1 MVEQDCTEEILRA
14 VANNDDASLRSL
26 LASNASASSVLTVR
40 NPKRQNR
47 TLLRETLE
55 NGHAPS
61 IALALSASLAR
72 VAALSSSSSSSS
84 SNSSSTAGS
93 ATTSSSSSSNGVVA
107 TTNKAQDELIATLS
121 DELCSMLCG
130 ESRSLKSS
138 PLFKLNHHIERK
150 ETLEL
155 LDNYHLMTESQSFLR
170 VEHGLDAIRRGT
182 FVVVQDDQSRENEG
196 DLITAAEKMTT
207 ELTAFMIRYTSGVI
221 CTTLTPERCD
231 ELELPQMVPDNTEK
245 HQTAFTVTVDLRHGT
260 STGISAADRAATIRA
275 LAHPSTKPNDLAR
288 PGHIFPLRARPG
300 GVLERNGHTEAS
312 VDLSRLAGFKPAGC
326 ICEIANPD
334 GSMMRTDDLIAF
346 CKEHELP
353 MLTIIDLQRYI
364 RAKQSEE

>member
-1 MVEQDCTEEILRA
+1 MVEQDCTEDLLQA
-14 VANNDDASLRSL
+14 VANNDDTGLRSL
-26 LASNASASSVLTVR
+26 LKADAAASCALTVR

-47 TLLRETLE
+47 TLLRESLE
-55 NGHAPS
+55 NGHAPT
-61 IALALSASLAR
+61 IAVTLS
-72 VAALSSSSSSSS
+72 AALSRLATLSHSAADADA
-84 SNSSSTAGS
+84 AG
-93 ATTSSSSSSNGVVA
+93 SSNGSGSGVA
-107 TTNKAQDELIATLS
+107 NGVTATNKAQDELIETLS
-121 DELCSMLCG
+121 SELCSIICG
-130 ESRSLKSS
+130 ERSLKAS
-138 PLFKLNHHIERK
+138 PLFNLNHHIERK

-155 LDNYHLMTESQSFLR
+155 LDNYQLMTDSQSSAR

-207 ELTAFMIRYTSGVI
+207 ELTAFMIKYTSGVI
-221 CTTLTPERCD
+221 CAPITRERCE
-231 ELELPQMVPDNTEK
+231 ELELPQMVPTNTEK
-245 HQTAFTVTVDLRHGT
+245 HQTAFTVSVDLRHGT

-275 LAHPSTKPNDLAR
+275 LAHPSSKPGDFNR

-312 VDLSRLAGFKPAGC
+312 VDLARLAGFAPAAC

-334 GSMMRTDDLIAF
+334 GSMMRTDGLIAF
-346 CKEHELP
+346 CKEHQLP

-364 RAKQSEE
+364 RAKQDTE